1 MNTPILVGTA
11 GALSGA
17 SYAIDTQGLRIGR
30 DPNNEVHLD
39 DPDVSRHHARV
50 ILYNGALWVQDAGS
64 RNGVFVNEK
73 RISTHK
79 QVGPGDA
86 VRIGTHEFRIDVQ
99 VPMHAPPVA
108 QPPQP
113 VQQQAPMRGHATI
126 SPQQA
131 PLQVGGQ
138 AKPAKKKGFRPM
150 PFIIAGV
157 VVIALIGLVAMRGSG
172 SSTEAPV
179 TTAPVEAET
188 PTGTETTS
196 ALLGAF
202 GDGPTEE
209 APVVAVPDKP
219 TDIFSALDDAA
230 EGRYSASME
239 DWPEP
244 PEGANL
250 LELKAQ
256 AEDYY
261 ARQGRL
267 RDALAHY
274 QMAYRVDATCELCL
288 IRIETIT
295 KEIKEETQRQYDAG
309 RKYYDAMQY
318 KQAELAF
325 EMVLQLEP
333 DPDKQIHIQTQ
344 EYLEGVRNAMKGRF

>member
-1 MNTPILVGTA
+1 MNTPILVGTG

-64 RNGVFVNEK
+64 RNGVFVNEN

-99 VPMHAPPVA
+99 VPMQAAPVA
-108 QPPQP
+108 QPPQA
-113 VQQQAPMRGHATI
+113 VQPQAPMRGHATV
-126 SPQQA
+126 SPQV

-138 AKPAKKKGFRPM
+138 AKPAKKKGFKVL
-150 PFIIAGV
+150 PFVLAGA
-157 VVIALIGLVAMRGSG
+157 VVIGLIGLVAMRGSG
-172 SSTEAPV
+172 GGGDELV
-179 TTAPVEAET
+179 TTAPVEAA
-188 PTGTETTS
+188 PPAGTETTS

-209 APVVAVPDKP
+209 APALTLPDKP

-230 EGRYSASME
+230 EGRYNASME

-244 PEGANL
+244 PEDADIM
-250 LELKAQ
+250 ELKSQ
-256 AEDYY
+256 AEDFY

-267 RDALAHY
+267 RGALGR
-274 QMAYRVDATCELCL
+274 YRVA
-288 IRIETIT
+288 
-295 KEIKEETQRQYDAG
+295 
-309 RKYYDAMQY
+309 
-318 KQAELAF
+318 
-325 EMVLQLEP
+325 
-333 DPDKQIHIQTQ
+333 
-344 EYLEGVRNAMKGRF
+344 

>member
-1 MNTPILVGTA
+1 MNTPILIGTE
-11 GALSGA
+11 GSLKGS

-64 RNGVFVNEK
+64 RNGVFVNEN

-86 VRIGTHEFRIDVQ
+86 LRIGTHEFRIDVQ
-99 VPMHAPPVA
+99 VPM
-108 QPPQP
+108 Q
-113 VQQQAPMRGHATI
+113 M
-126 SPQQA
+126 PQQA
-131 PLQVGGQ
+131 LPPQAMPVPAPAGGPTTIGQGTQMPLQVGGQ
-138 AKPAKKKGFRPM
+138 KPPKKGGFKIL
-150 PFIIAGV
+150 PFVVAGV
-157 VVIALIGLVAMRGSG
+157 LVVGLIGLIAMRGG
-172 SSTEAPV
+172 GE
-179 TTAPVEAET
+179 TAPPETATQGQASTVESVF
-188 PTGTETTS
+188 S
-196 ALLGAF
+196 AINE
-202 GDGPTEE
+202 GPSEE
-209 APVVAVPDKP
+209 EAAPVVPTKP

-230 EGRYSASME
+230 DGHYAASME

-244 PEGANL
+244 PEGANA

-274 QMAYRVDATCELCL
+274 QMAYRVDATCDLCIL
-288 IRIETIT
+288 RIKSIT
-295 KEIKEETQRQYDAG
+295 EDIKEQTQDQFDAG
-309 RKYYDAMQY
+309 RKYYEAMQY
-318 KQAELAF
+318 RQAEMAF

-333 DPDKQIHIQTQ
+333 DPEKQIHIQTT
-344 EYLEGVRNAMKGRF
+344 EYLEGVKSAMRGRF